1 MGLFSFT
8 FPIRASW
15 ITALVTCP
23 IAIPTFRKF
32 AAALRVTS
40 FVISLFIKIPI
51 ALVIFLA
58 ALGVGFVMG
67 FFAMMTRN
75 LPFVFKLRHVAG

>member
-1 MGLFSFT
+1 MVLFSFT
-8 FPIRASW
+8 FWIRASR
-15 ITALVTCP
+15 ITTLVTCP
-23 IAIPTFRKF
+23 IAIPTFGKF
-32 AAALRVTS
+32 AATLRVAS
-40 FVISLFIKIPI
+40 FVISLFVKIPI

-58 ALGVGFVMG
+58 ALGVGFGMG